1 MQLGHEIQHKSSSE
15 KEPDGAPCNILVLN
29 TPRAE
34 TREGEKKQSKPLGG
48 VLAVEHVAR
57 TVETIQHLIDD
68 LEKIVGLC
76 GVKLRAEP
84 IDIDYD
90 QNYTDSTEKIHDFRQ
105 CPEVIFLLRHCFSS
119 GFEVE

>member
-1 MQLGHEIQHKSSSE
+1 MRHVISS
-15 KEPDGAPCNILVLN
+15 VLYAL
-29 TPRAE
+29 RAE

-48 VLAVEHVAR
+48 VLAVEHVAG

-76 GVKLRAEP
+76 GEARAEP

-90 QNYTDSTEKIHDFRQ
+90 QN
-105 CPEVIFLLRHCFSS
+105 
-119 GFEVE
+119 